1 MYLAMKTRRA
11 RSPCFQSI
19 KRVIGFSL
27 KLSDC
32 YAKFGAARLSL
43 FSFPTPGGCV
53 CFAFIMIFILKFI
66 FYFTILLPR
75 CLSPRQSDSGGR
87 WCAPRGAQGW
97 APEPGATRA
106 GLRNRAAPRPRAQ
119 LGLPAGIAPGGHN
132 GEQQRKYIN
141 RITHH
146 AHRGRIRNRPGKGT

>member
-1 MYLAMKTRRA
+1 MKTRRA

-66 FYFTILLPR
+66 FYFTIFCCPGASPPGKATAAGGDALRGGLRDELPSQGR
-75 CLSPRQSDSGGR
+75 PAPGSATAQPQGPERSSACPRESL
-87 WCAPRGAQGW
+87 
-97 APEPGATRA
+97 PGATTE
-106 GLRNRAAPRPRAQ
+106 NSKEN
-119 LGLPAGIAPGGHN
+119 I
-132 GEQQRKYIN
+132 
-141 RITHH
+141 
-146 AHRGRIRNRPGKGT
+146 

>member
-1 MYLAMKTRRA
+1 MKTRRA

-43 FSFPTPGGCV
+43 FQLSYSGWVFL
-53 CFAFIMIFILKFI
+53 FRFHYDFYFKFI
-66 FYFTILLPR
+66 FYFTIFC
-75 CLSPRQSDSGGR
+75 CLGASPPGKATALGGDALR
-87 WCAPRGAQGW
+87 GGLRDVFPGQGRPAP
-97 APEPGATRA
+97 
-106 GLRNRAAPRPRAQ
+106 GLRNRAAPTPRAQ
-119 LGLPAGIAPGGHN
+119 LGLPAGIALGGHS

-146 AHRGRIRNRPGKGT
+146 ARRERIRNRPGKGT